1 MNSNLI
7 GYSLKFQFEPDDTTL
22 LNHYFRYYS
31 IGEIKL
37 NQETLE
43 SVYFDSILLYLK
55 EHHPQKFLFTCPTTF
70 SPTMKLF

>member
-1 MNSNLI
+1 MNRNLI

-37 NQETLE
+37 NQETLPITRA
-43 SVYFDSILLYLK
+43 SLIRASRIA
-55 EHHPQKFLFTCPTTF
+55 
-70 SPTMKLF
+70 